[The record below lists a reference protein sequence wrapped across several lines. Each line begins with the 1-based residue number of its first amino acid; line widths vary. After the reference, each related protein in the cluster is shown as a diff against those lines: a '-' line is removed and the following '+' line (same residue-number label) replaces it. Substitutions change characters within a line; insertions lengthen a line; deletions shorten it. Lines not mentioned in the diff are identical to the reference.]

1 MYKKNNRLLLIIVIC
16 SLLGV
21 LLGGA
26 ASYSE
31 TIQCLNA
38 QTPSNSC
45 LSQDPYLKTLQGISS
60 GLIAGIAAA
69 LGATWHLWSR
79 K

>member
-1 MYKKNNRLLLIIVIC
+1 MNQKNRLLLIVAIC

-38 QTPSNSC
+38 QAPTSNC
-45 LSQDPYLKTLQGISS
+45 LAQDPYFKTLQGMSS
-60 GLIAGIAAA
+60 GLIAGVAAA
-69 LGATWHLWSR
+69 LGATWHLWGR